1 MCAIVNDAFN
11 QPAPVIP
18 GEARNLSCLA
28 PLLEH
33 LPLRYHF
40 RCDEFIAMNRTQI
53 VLLVIV
59 VVLGLLVA
67 AAVSL
72 LHDGLSARAQPSAL
86 ETAIAR
92 TARKM
97 AAPSGAHNQNNP
109 IADSPDVQRE
119 ARLHFADHCAICHGN
134 DGSGDT
140 MIGRGLYPKPPDL
153 REQGTQNLSDG
164 DIFWIIQNGVRLTG
178 MPAFGGAGSEQ
189 SHSGNSH
196 SDSRSDSDSSWK
208 LVRFIRHLPSLTEQE
223 RLEMEEYNPKGP
235 DDRQEEQKE
244 NDFLSGAPAKRPS
257 KSEQHHH

>member
-1 MCAIVNDAFN
+1 MKR
-11 QPAPVIP
+11 
-18 GEARNLSCLA
+18 ARLPQAENLSCLS

-33 LPLRYHF
+33 LSLRYHF
-40 RCDEFIAMNRTQI
+40 RCDELIAMNRTQI

-67 AAVSL
+67 AAVSI

-97 AAPSGAHNQNNP
+97 AAPSGAHNQKNP
-109 IADSPDVQRE
+109 IADSPEVQRE

-178 MPAFGGAGSEQ
+178 MPAFGGAGSEH
-189 SHSGNSH
+189 SHSEHSHVDSH
-196 SDSRSDSDSSWK
+196 SDSHADSDSNSSWK

-235 DDRQEEQKE
+235 DDRREEQKE
-244 NDFLSGAPAKRPS
+244 NDFLSGAPANPPS